1 MTVGENILFETQQCL
16 HLSIERSPSSNQSEF
31 QKHRTTR
38 ARKDQ
43 SDSKHQNTAI
53 EYIQND
59 NITTKNKAKN
69 NLWQSEEQ
77 NTNRIEE
84 RIRVYQILA
93 NKHENKSIKAS
104 CSSFVSTCSSLV
116 RIRCDLSKIFWCSS
130 SSSIQETGINPP
142 NKIEWYKWDTNCF
155 VQVSPLRGYFVSRW
169 WRSSV
174 VYT

>member
-16 HLSIERSPSSNQSEF
+16 HLSIERSQSSNQSEF

-59 NITTKNKAKN
+59 NIPTKKKAKN
-69 NLWQSEEQ
+69 ILWQSEEQ

-84 RIRVYQILA
+84 RIHVYQILA

-116 RIRCDLSKIFWCSS
+116 QFHCDLSKIFFRAQLVPAYKKKG
-130 SSSIQETGINPP
+130 SIHLIKLSGTNGIL
-142 NKIEWYKWDTNCF
+142 I
-155 VQVSPLRGYFVSRW
+155 VSYRYHHYVDILCLDGGVAQ
-169 WRSSV
+169 
-174 VYT
+174 